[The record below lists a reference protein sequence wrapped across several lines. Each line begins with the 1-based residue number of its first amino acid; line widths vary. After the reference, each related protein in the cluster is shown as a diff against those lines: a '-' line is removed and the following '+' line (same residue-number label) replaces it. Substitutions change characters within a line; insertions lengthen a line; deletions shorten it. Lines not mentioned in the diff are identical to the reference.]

1 MRLFILVLV
10 LLGSTISC
18 GRIPEPVGYDY
29 DTQNKMQAGRHW
41 DILAADTANEIN
53 KELILNEYINTPV
66 FVRQTCGDENT
77 PCGPDQ
83 TTVFNESFR
92 DLLIT
97 ELVRLGVPTSSVP
110 SENAITV
117 NYKAQTIYHHAYRLR
132 TIKPGLITALA
143 TGIMVFRDAPTEILT
158 IMMAGAV
165 DYANMAYAHSGHFEV
180 VITTS
185 MIDKERYIYRNSSI
199 YYINDKDSW
208 HYQQPSAPAEIELT
222 ATASPPPVEEKT
234 ADEPVELPMPIIPES
249 GIKGSTE
256 I

>member
-1 MRLFILVLV
+1 MRIIILVLMV
-10 LLGSTISC
+10 LGSVISC
-18 GRIPEPVGYDY
+18 GRIPGPVGYDY
-29 DTQNKMQAGRHW
+29 ETQKKMQAGRHW

-53 KELILNEYINTPV
+53 RELILNEYINTPV
-66 FVRQTCGDENT
+66 FVRETCGNENT

-83 TTVFNESFR
+83 TTTFNESFR

-110 SENAITV
+110 HEDAITV
-117 NYKAQTIYHHAYRLR
+117 NYKAQTIYHHAHRFR
-132 TIKPGLITALA
+132 TIQPGLITALA
-143 TGIMVFRDAPTEILT
+143 TGITVFRDAPSEIVTILT
-158 IMMAGAV
+158 AGAL
-165 DYANMAYAHSGHFEV
+165 DYANITYIQQGHFEV

-185 MIDKERYIYRNSSI
+185 MIDKNRYIYRNSSI

-222 ATASPPPVEEKT
+222 ATAAPPAEEESRE
-234 ADEPVELPMPIIPES
+234 EPVELPKPIIPES
-249 GIKGSTE
+249 SIQGTTE

>member
-1 MRLFILVLV
+1 MRNLILVFIV
-10 LLGSTISC
+10 LSSLISC

-29 DTQNKMQAGRHW
+29 ETQNKMQAGRHW

-53 KELILNEYINTPV
+53 KELILKGYINTPV

-77 PCGPDQ
+77 PCSPDQ

-92 DLLIT
+92 DLMIT
-97 ELVRLGVPTSSVP
+97 ELVRLGVPTSSIP
-110 SENAITV
+110 HEDAITV
-117 NYKAQTIYHHAYRLR
+117 NYKAQTIYHHADRFR
-132 TIKPGLITALA
+132 TIQPGLITALTTA
-143 TGIMVFRDAPTEILT
+143 IMVFRDAPTEIVAILT
-158 IMMAGAV
+158 AGAV
-165 DYANMAYAHSGHFEV
+165 DYANITYVHKGHFEV

-185 MIDKERYIYRNSSI
+185 MIDRDRYIYRNSSI

-222 ATASPPPVEEKT
+222 ATASPPVEEEPKK
-234 ADEPVELPMPIIPES
+234 EPVELPIPIIPEAS
-249 GIKGSTE
+249 IQGTTE